1 MAETRPG
8 DRADVLIERVVPG
21 GDGLAR
27 LSGVVALVP
36 GGLPGDHVRL
46 RVTEASSRLV
56 RGALEELLLPG
67 EARRPDAEM
76 CPRARDGSC
85 GGCDWPAA
93 RLEHHRE
100 LKTALVLDA
109 LRRLA
114 GLRAEDLPEPRWLG
128 SARNYRLRNRL
139 HLDRQGRLGFF
150 APRSN
155 AVANLE
161 TCEIVS
167 KVLLARLPAIRD
179 HLRGLGPMEGE
190 LFTLE
195 DREGKTLLGELRL
208 ADQEG
213 KSSLGDGR
221 LGEGEG
227 PQIASRER
235 ERISSKLRERG
246 RGPFEG
252 LRLVDTG
259 GGVIASDGPASL
271 SIVAGGAS
279 FDVSVSSF
287 FQGNLYLLDAFLE
300 EIRTALRAVL
310 RKQERA
316 GSERP
321 SPRHW
326 LDLYAG
332 VGFLTRPL
340 LELAAEAGSAADV
353 TAVEIDASSFSSL
366 SKNLFLWSYSGLPR
380 AHTMRTSA
388 EFFLSQKN
396 PGSPSA
402 QVDVIVADPPRA
414 GLSPTVRAG
423 ILRMA
428 PRHLLMVSCDPPT
441 FARDVSALKGRYTVE
456 RLTLLDLFPQTHHVE
471 TVALLARREVG

>member
-1 MAETRPG
+1 MADVRPG
-8 DRADVLIERVVPG
+8 SRAEVLIERVVPG

-27 LSGVVALVP
+27 LSGVVTLMP
-36 GGLPGDHVRL
+36 GGLPGDRVRL
-46 RVTEASSRLV
+46 RMTEASDRLV
-56 RGALEELLLPG
+56 KGILEEVLSPG

-114 GLRAEDLPEPRWLG
+114 GLRAENLPDPRWLG

-155 AVANLE
+155 AVSNLE

-167 KVLLARLPAIRD
+167 KALLARLPAIRD
-179 HLRGLGPMEGE
+179 HLRAFGPMDGE
-190 LFTLE
+190 LWTLE
-195 DREGKTLLGELRL
+195 DREGKTMLGELRL
-208 ADQEG
+208 G
-213 KSSLGDGR
+213 M
-221 LGEGEG
+221 GEVL
-227 PQIASRER
+227 Q
-235 ERISSKLRERG
+235 ISSKVKERG
-246 RGPFEG
+246 RGPFDG
-252 LRLVDTG
+252 FRIVDAG
-259 GGVIASDGPASL
+259 GRVIASDGPTSL
-271 SIVAGGAS
+271 PIVAGGAS

-300 EIRTALRAVL
+300 EVRTALRAVREDSAL
-310 RKQERA
+310 RAVPSKEERA
-316 GSERP
+316 GREGLRP
-321 SPRHW
+321 RQW

-340 LELAAEAGSAADV
+340 LELAAEAGGAVDV
-353 TAVEIDASSFSSL
+353 TAVEIDQSSSLSL
-366 SKNLFLWSYSGLPR
+366 SKNLSLWSSSGLPPAR
-380 AHTMRTSA
+380 AVRTSA
-388 EFFLSQKN
+388 ESFLSSQKSLN
-396 PGSPSA
+396 SP
-402 QVDVIVADPPRA
+402 VPPIDVIVADPPRT
-414 GLSPTVRAG
+414 GLSPGVRAG
-423 ILRMA
+423 ILRLV
-428 PRHLLMVSCDPPT
+428 PQHLLLVSCDPPT
-441 FARDVSALKGRYTVE
+441 FARDLSALKSRYSVE

>member
-1 MAETRPG
+1 MVDVRPG
-8 DRADVLIERVVPG
+8 GYAEALIERVVPR

-27 LSGVVALVP
+27 LEGVVALVA
-36 GGLPGDHVRL
+36 GGLPGDRVRL
-46 RVTEASSRLV
+46 RVTEASDRLV
-56 RGALEELLLPG
+56 RGVLEDVLSPG

-93 RLEHHRE
+93 RLEHHRD
-100 LKTALVLDA
+100 LKTALALDA

-155 AVANLE
+155 VVANLE

-167 KVLLARLPAIRD
+167 KALLARLPAVRD
-179 HLRGLGPMEGE
+179 YLREFGPTEGE
-190 LFTLE
+190 LWTLE

-208 ADQEG
+208 GA
-213 KSSLGDGR
+213 
-221 LGEGEG
+221 GEGL
-227 PQIASRER
+227 QVSSRV
-235 ERISSKLRERG
+235 KERG
-246 RGPFEG
+246 RGPFDG
-252 LRLVDTG
+252 FRVLDAG
-259 GGVIASDGPASL
+259 GRVTAADGPASL
-271 SIVAGGAS
+271 QIVAGDAS

-287 FQGNLYLLDAFLE
+287 FQGNRFLLDAFLG
-300 EIRTALRAVL
+300 EIRAALRA
-310 RKQERA
+310 ERRREEGKA
-316 GSERP
+316 RP
-321 SPRHW
+321 IRA

-340 LELAAEAGSAADV
+340 LELVREVGAGDV
-353 TAVEIDASSFSSL
+353 TSVEIDPSSSHSL
-366 SKNLFLWSYSGLPR
+366 SKNLSRWSAEGLPFARSVR
-380 AHTMRTSA
+380 ASA
-388 EFFLSQKN
+388 EFFLQSQK
-396 PGSPSA
+396 SPDSPI
-402 QVDVIVADPPRA
+402 DVLVADPPRA
-414 GLSPTVRAG
+414 GLSPDVRDG
-423 ILRMA
+423 ILRLA
-428 PRHLLMVSCDPPT
+428 PRRLLIVSCDPPT
-441 FARDVSALKGRYTVE
+441 FARDLSALKSRYSVE